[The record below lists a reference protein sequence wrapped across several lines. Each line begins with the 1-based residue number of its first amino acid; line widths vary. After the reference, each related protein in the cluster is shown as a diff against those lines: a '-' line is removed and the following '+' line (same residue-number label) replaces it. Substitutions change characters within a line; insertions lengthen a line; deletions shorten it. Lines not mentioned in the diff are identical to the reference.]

1 MPSSLTIEHT
11 RKSLER
17 KGSRTLWVV
26 SGLQNEGMKRYS
38 MTRVHN
44 CQRCSLVAYL
54 LDGDSLPSA
63 ALKLTPPSPCKKGFP
78 SIASTSSS
86 QSTEKLPKL
95 SFSAMEHIKS
105 VVEALAVEM
114 GTDLHTLIPTIL
126 ELFGESYLDGSLH
139 HHSHSYSHVS
149 TLSSA
154 DHSHY
159 VEPTQ
164 SSGLKN
170 TLGSG
175 QRGPEEKLP
184 FRA

>member
-1 MPSSLTIEHT
+1 
-11 RKSLER
+11 
-17 KGSRTLWVV
+17 
-26 SGLQNEGMKRYS
+26 
-38 MTRVHN
+38 
-44 CQRCSLVAYL
+44 
-54 LDGDSLPSA
+54 
-63 ALKLTPPSPCKKGFP
+63 
-78 SIASTSSS
+78 
-86 QSTEKLPKL
+86 
-95 SFSAMEHIKS
+95 MEHIKS

-139 HHSHSYSHVS
+139 HHSHSNSHVS

-164 SSGLKN
+164 SSGLKIHW
-170 TLGSG
+170 G
-175 QRGPEEKLP
+175 QDNVDLRRNLP